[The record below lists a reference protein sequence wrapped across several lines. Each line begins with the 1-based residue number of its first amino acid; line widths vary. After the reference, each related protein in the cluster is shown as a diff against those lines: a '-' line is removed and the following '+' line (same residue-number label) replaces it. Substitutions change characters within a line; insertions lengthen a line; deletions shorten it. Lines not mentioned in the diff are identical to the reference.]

1 MLRKE
6 IKGWIKRE
14 DALQTLHRTAHILK
28 EFMEK
33 ILDKYDVLRESQH

>member
-6 IKGWIKRE
+6 IKSWIKRE
-14 DALQTLHRTAHILK
+14 DALQTLRNTARILK